1 MKSFLAIAFVFSIF
15 THSASA
21 QIFQRHYNYLNIQ
34 TGEMIDLIKKN
45 EAEGTGIY
53 YNYLESRKKTVSLI
67 LLSKETDKQKNGVR
81 AGEMILVK
89 WDNELKPCQ
98 VYHLF
103 ENGVARVGCQTG
115 RISANI
121 GVDRHLLCSY
131 NVDTEIVIAE
141 VKASEGFRKNEKVT
155 LRKQAGDLESGTTVK
170 IEAIFIN
177 GDVLVQKAGLN
188 LLDTSGVL
196 LKKSGVAKVS
206 IKDIE
211 KK

>member
-1 MKSFLAIAFVFSIF
+1 MKSFLAIAFVFSFF
-15 THSASA
+15 TQSASA
-21 QIFQRHYNYLNIQ
+21 QLFQRHYNYLNIQ

-45 EAEGTGIY
+45 EAEGTGVY
-53 YNYLESRKKTVSLI
+53 YDYRESRKKTVSLS
-67 LLSKETDKQKNGVR
+67 LLSKETDKQLNGVKT
-81 AGEMILVK
+81 GEMILVK
-89 WDNELKPCQ
+89 WDKDLKPCQ

-103 ENGVARVGCQTG
+103 ENGVARIGCQTG
-115 RISANI
+115 RVSANI
-121 GVDRHLLCSY
+121 GVDRHLLGSY

-141 VKASEGFRKNEKVT
+141 VKAAEGFKKNERVI

-170 IEAIFIN
+170 IEAIFNN

-196 LKKSGVAKVS
+196 LKRSGVAKVS
-206 IKDIE
+206 LKDIE